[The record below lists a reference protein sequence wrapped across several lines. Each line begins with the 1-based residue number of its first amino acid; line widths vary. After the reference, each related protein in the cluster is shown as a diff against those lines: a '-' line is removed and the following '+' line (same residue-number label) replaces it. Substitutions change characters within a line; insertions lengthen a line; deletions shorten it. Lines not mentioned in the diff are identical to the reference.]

1 MKRMLL
7 LCLLLSIFHVLKSQV
22 PVTTY
27 NTPQVRANGFFNV
40 STPLKELVLPAIN
53 LAAIQAADKQ
63 EGSDKPFR
71 FAAAIPVNI
80 NPQKDGSWTDDGNMA
95 IWRARISSRKA
106 YSMSIN
112 FSKFRLPE
120 GSVMYIYNSTG
131 DMVLGPVTAA
141 ENNIY
146 NTWGS
151 SVMKGASLVI
161 ELKVPSAAK
170 QDLVL
175 QADEVAHGY
184 KNIYDK
190 NFGDA
195 GNCNNNVLCPVGNVW
210 EGERR
215 SVALLLLAN
224 DTRWCSGA
232 LVNNANNT
240 DIPYLLTAFHC
251 VSGQSVTNWKF
262 IFHYWSPTCMPN
274 QNGSTSLLF
283 NHADLRASY
292 SPSDFALL
300 QLQQTPAAGSGIT
313 YAGWSRSVT
322 PPANTTAIHHPSG
335 DVMKITFDN
344 QAAVKTAYGGAPGN
358 NHWQVNWDLGV
369 TEPGSSGSPLFDQ
382 NHRIRGQ
389 LHGGP
394 SSCTSSD
401 KRDFYGS
408 TDISWTGGGTNST
421 RLSNW
426 LDPSNLGVTTTDTRL
441 AGTSLAPGSP
451 VNTPVASPVHLFTVN
466 PNPATDQVVVTLQ
479 KAVTGATHD
488 KALQLTAEQADIS
501 LTYIR
506 DVRIYDAAGKLR
518 KHQRF
523 NGAQPR
529 VQLSVS
535 GLQAG
540 IYFVEVSDGKNKS
553 VEEIIIH

>member
-1 MKRMLL
+1 
-7 LCLLLSIFHVLKSQV
+7 
-22 PVTTY
+22 
-27 NTPQVRANGFFNV
+27 
-40 STPLKELVLPAIN
+40 
-53 LAAIQAADKQ
+53 
-63 EGSDKPFR
+63 
-71 FAAAIPVNI
+71 
-80 NPQKDGSWTDDGNMA
+80 
-95 IWRARISSRKA
+95 
-106 YSMSIN
+106 
-112 FSKFRLPE
+112 
-120 GSVMYIYNSTG
+120 
-131 DMVLGPVTAA
+131 
-141 ENNIY
+141 
-146 NTWGS
+146 
-151 SVMKGASLVI
+151 
-161 ELKVPSAAK
+161 
-170 QDLVL
+170 
-175 QADEVAHGY
+175 QADQVSHGY
-184 KNIYDK
+184 RNIFDK

-195 GNCNNNVLCPVGNVW
+195 GSCNNNVLCPAGNGW
-210 EGERR
+210 ENERR

-262 IFHYWSPTCMPN
+262 IFHYWSPTCTPN

-283 NHADLRASY
+283 NHANLRASY

-300 QLQQTPAAGSGIT
+300 QLQQTPAAGSGIA
-313 YAGWSRSVT
+313 YAGWSRSAT
-322 PPANTTAIHHPSG
+322 APTNTTAIHHPSG

-344 QAAVKTAYGGAPGN
+344 QASVKTAYGGGSGN
-358 NHWQVNWDLGV
+358 NHWQVNWDNGV

-408 TDISWTGGGTNST
+408 LDISWTGGATNST
-421 RLSNW
+421 RLRNW
-426 LDPSNLGVTTTDTRL
+426 LDPGNLGVTTVDTRL
-441 AGTSLAPGSP
+441 AGTLLAPGSP
-451 VNTPVASPVHLFTVN
+451 VNMPSASPVHLFTVS

-479 KAVTGATHD
+479 KAIAGATHE
-488 KALQLTAEQADIS
+488 KALQLSAEQAAIPLS
-501 LTYIR
+501 YIR
-506 DVRIYDAAGKLR
+506 DVRIYDAAGKLH

-523 NGAQPR
+523 NGTQPR

-535 GLQAG
+535 GLHAG